1 MKDAIALLLG
11 SRKFLVTSLA
21 VVTLGAFVAMG
32 KITPDQFM
40 AYLEKLT
47 MVLVAA
53 IGAEGVAEKWN
64 VPPPS
69 GDKWKGDDIDLTKVG
84 GE

>member
-1 MKDAIALLLG
+1 MKNAITLLLG
-11 SRKFLVTSLA
+11 SRKFLATTLA
-21 VVTLGAFVAMG
+21 VLTAGAFVAMG

-64 VPPPS
+64 VPPPMA
-69 GDKWKGDDIDLTKVG
+69 DKIDLTK
-84 GE
+84 EPSE

>member
-1 MKDAIALLLG
+1 MKEAIKSLMG
-11 SRKFLVTSLA
+11 SRKFLITSLA
-21 VVTLGAFVAMG
+21 VATLGAFVLRG

-40 AYLEKLT
+40 GYLEKLT

-64 VPPPS
+64 VPP
-69 GDKWKGDDIDLTKVG
+69 DKAIDLTKEG
-84 GE
+84 